1 MKKKIYVAGHNGL
14 VGSALVRLLKKKNVK
29 IITVD
34 RKKLDLTNQNHVKKF
49 LKKQKPD
56 QIYIA
61 AAKAGGI
68 HANSIYPADFIYEN
82 IMIEANIIHQ
92 AFLNGIK
99 KILFLGSSCIY
110 PKFQSKP
117 IKENKLLT
125 GPLEQT
131 NEPYAIAKITGIK
144 LCESYNRQYGNKFG
158 VDYRSVMPSNLYGI
172 NDKYNLQDSHV
183 IPALIRK
190 FYEAKKN
197 NNPTITIWGSGKPK
211 REFLYVDDLASAC
224 YFLMNIKKEKF
235 YQGTTSMCSH
245 VNVGSGKD
253 LTIKKLAEKIKKI
266 VNFNGIIEFDKTKS
280 DGVKKKLLNNA
291 RIRKLG
297 WRPKVNLELGLKKTF
312 QDYIKRYGNRK
323 KNI

>member
-1 MKKKIYVAGHNGL
+1 
-14 VGSALVRLLKKKNVK
+14 
-29 IITVD
+29 
-34 RKKLDLTNQNHVKKF
+34 
-49 LKKQKPD
+49 
-56 QIYIA
+56 
-61 AAKAGGI
+61 
-68 HANSIYPADFIYEN
+68 
-82 IMIEANIIHQ
+82 MIEANIIHQ